1 MTCYETL
8 IGRRLPRPHSAN
20 AKDRSRGGLQGHQ
33 RHDQLRHARIPA
45 PRLNAKAKGYMRPT
59 FKCLTNVSS
68 RLAAMGSRVRQR
80 TSNRARLMTQIMVMI
95 RFAGIMNTSAAS
107 DQTLGEPELARR

>member
-1 MTCYETL
+1 MTCCETL

-45 PRLNAKAKGYMRPT
+45 PRLNAKAKGHMRPT
-59 FKCLTNVSS
+59 FKWRTNVLP
-68 RLAAMGSRVRQR
+68 LASQG
-80 TSNRARLMTQIMVMI
+80 
-95 RFAGIMNTSAAS
+95 
-107 DQTLGEPELARR
+107 